1 MSLDTILF
9 QKYEAYVLYVYIWW
23 SLYQFEIDQK
33 KKRKEHSS
41 VLSLYSMARAV
52 FRFVAWTCNLNFEA
66 RRLYYA
72 HKMQCTGTA
81 RLRFRISAKHRL
93 RGHIHTIYESLRAAT
108 ILHTR
113 KSTWYIWCCF
123 DHNIGWWNR
132 LRLKLHSLLENDTI
146 QLVH

>member
-93 RGHIHTIYESLRAAT
+93 RGHIHTIYESLPTTFFFLLIHIEWLPWTSGLTAGWMSLYIVHSDAH
-108 ILHTR
+108 LHCNA
-113 KSTWYIWCCF
+113 I
-123 DHNIGWWNR
+123 I
-132 LRLKLHSLLENDTI
+132 
-146 QLVH
+146 